1 MKAFVNPRQR
11 RRAALLS
18 SCAGVVLAL
27 TLALAGCVKQEGGES
42 GGAANNNTEGGA
54 ASSSATPKK
63 KDGKIVVGF
72 SQMENNGPWRI
83 AETKSMED
91 EAAKRSDK
99 YQLIVTDARGDTSN
113 QVANVEDLVARGVDA
128 IFLAPREYEGLAPA
142 LQAAKEAKIPVFLID
157 REAAGKAGEDYVAF
171 LGSNF
176 VEQGKRAGEWLAKQS
191 NGKANIVELT
201 GTAGASVARDRSQ
214 GFMEAIKAHPEMKVI
229 ASQTA
234 NFTRAEGQ
242 KVMENIIQA
251 KGKGITA
258 VYAHNDEMALGAIQA
273 LKAAGVQP
281 GKDVLVVSVD
291 GQKTALEAIMRG
303 EMNVTVES
311 NPRFGPL
318 AFDTLEKYFNGIKV
332 EPKIILQDRFF
343 DTANASQFV
352 GEAY

>member
-1 MKAFVNPRQR
+1 MNLCKQVRSIR
-11 RRAALLS
+11 VVVL
-18 SCAGVVLAL
+18 CASVVLAL
-27 TLALAGCVKQEGGES
+27 SFASCVKQEGGT
-42 GGAANNNTEGGA
+42 ATEGGGG
-54 ASSSATPKK
+54 SAPKAR

-83 AETKSMED
+83 AETRSLEE
-91 EAAKRSDK
+91 EARKRGDK
-99 YQLIVTDARGDTSN
+99 YQLIVTDARGDTAN
-113 QVANVEDLVARGVDA
+113 QVGNVEDLVARGVDA
-128 IFLAPREYEGLAPA
+128 IFLAPREFEGLAPA
-142 LQAAKEAKIPVFLID
+142 LQAAKKAGIPVFLID

-176 VEQGKRAGEWLAKQS
+176 VEQGQRAGEWLAKQT

-214 GFMEAIKAHPEMKVI
+214 GFQQAIKSHPDMKII
-229 ASQTA
+229 ASQTG

-242 KVMENIIQA
+242 RVMENIIQA
-251 KGKGITA
+251 KRKEITA
-258 VYAHNDEMALGAIQA
+258 VYTHNDEMALGAIQA
-273 LKAAGVQP
+273 LKSAGMQP

-291 GQKTALEAIMRG
+291 GQKTALEAIARG

-318 AFDTLEKYFNGIKV
+318 AFDTLEKYLNKQKV
-332 EPKIILQDRFF
+332 PEKIILEDRFF
-343 DTANASQFV
+343 DSTNAAQFV